1 MVPDAARGEV
11 TLCPHTWVMLKGGD
25 REHVEGNQ
33 LYVAPCYALS
43 THLSLLAA
51 CRGSLLM
58 PTLQVRTLWL
68 REVNA
73 LARSH
78 TAEKLTVPQGHLLP
92 QLPGKGEWAWEE
104 ARDPRVAARKPCS
117 PGQPGP
123 LAAAVYEAQGW
134 PEMFCFTNAR
144 RLIWGKFAPL

>member
-25 REHVEGNQ
+25 WEHVEENQ
-33 LYVAPCYALS
+33 LYFAPCYALS
-43 THLSLLAA
+43 TRLSLLAV

-68 REVNA
+68 RGVNA

-78 TAEKLTVPQGHLLP
+78 TVEKLTVPQGHLHP
-92 QLPGKGEWAWEE
+92 QLPGKGGWAWEG
-104 ARDPRVAARKPCS
+104 PQHPGRKPEIH
-117 PGQPGP
+117 
-123 LAAAVYEAQGW
+123 A
-134 PEMFCFTNAR
+134 
-144 RLIWGKFAPL
+144 